1 MANLQFNDIDKV
13 AQKANISTD
22 LLEKIYYLES
32 EFHHKITVENN
43 FERRQ
48 DLYNEFYK
56 EYYKLPF
63 PSLDKKQFFD
73 FEVKA
78 KTEIT
83 QLFKKELTNKSI
95 LDVGCGSGCFLYA
108 VAQNNIT
115 NGFLMGIDA
124 KKPEIETNKISSK
137 IIYEEKNCVKF
148 ELNQQFDIVISD
160 NVYEHITTFD
170 TESYLK
176 SMRNALHQNGK
187 LILII
192 PHKNFGPWDYTKI
205 KDTSNTGKIQAECAH
220 VNETTFKT
228 IIGELKNIG
237 FTKFTSPLPFIA
249 LSPIRKLLPN
259 WRINA
264 NFFAMLEN
272 NVIFNK
278 YLKKIKV
285 NNRPLFRMEVIV
297 IAQK

>member
-1 MANLQFNDIDKV
+1 MANLQFKDIYKV

-22 LLEKIYYLES
+22 LLEKIYHLES
-32 EFHHKITVENN
+32 EFHKKITAEDN
-43 FERRQ
+43 FDSRQ

-63 PSLDKKQFFD
+63 PNLNKKQFFD

-78 KTEIT
+78 KTDLIQT
-83 QLFKKELTNKSI
+83 FKKELYNKSI

-124 KKPEIETNKISSK
+124 KKPQIEPNEISSK
-137 IIYEEKNCVKF
+137 ITFKEKNCVQF
-148 ELNQQFDIVISD
+148 ELNKQFNIVISD
-160 NVYEHITTFD
+160 NVYEHISTFD
-170 TESYLK
+170 TQSYLK
-176 SMRNALHQNGK
+176 SMSNALYQNGK

-220 VNETTFKT
+220 VNETNYKT

-264 NFFAMLEN
+264 NFFAKLEN